1 MTTQMNAST
10 SADISSTPP
19 IQDTRLK
26 PFLLRFWAF
35 SPKGVLRVLSLNI
48 VCASIEGF
56 GLMLLLPLLSLIGVL
71 DGEQGAMYTPVFP
84 SIIHELVQRIPVHQR
99 LPWVLVGF
107 LGIVTLQST
116 LTLVRE
122 RQAQSLQLSFVDD
135 LRTTLFG
142 ALAKAKWSFLAQHH
156 SSEFL
161 SVLTTDLG
169 RIGTGTVFLLQ
180 LATQLALM
188 PVYLYVAFRLSPTMA
203 VLAFITGTFLWAL
216 LRKSQRIARQS
227 GMAMSRANQSLF
239 SELQE
244 FISALKLIK
253 IHGEE
258 SGYQKQFASAIRLIR
273 EEQLGFTATRTQSQL
288 GFRIGSAVAL
298 TGLTY
303 TAVVWIQ
310 IPAAQLLVLIAVF
323 SRLLPQI
330 SSAHMAHQQLLHM
343 APAFASWEHW
353 LELSKA
359 NADEIFAP
367 RQSHALHEA
376 IVFKQVEYRY
386 PSGEKTFSIPD
397 LVIPAQKTTAIIG
410 PTGSGKST
418 LLDLL
423 CGLTL
428 PRRGT
433 ILIDGYPLRA
443 NEGWRSKIA
452 YVPQD
457 TAILDATIED
467 NLTWGG
473 KPAEAAE
480 LWACLD
486 QAAAGHFV
494 KKLPQGL
501 KTWVGERGVRLSG
514 GEKQRIALARAL
526 LRKPELLILDEATSA
541 LDREHQSMIL
551 ETIQK
556 FHGQM
561 TILIVT
567 HRHEEIRHLVDGE
580 IRVDDGSIRS
590 WQSLRYHSPSIPMSS
605 PGLSLP

>member
-1 MTTQMNAST
+1 MTNPTNTSIST
-10 SADISSTPP
+10 EILSAPQVQDIG
-19 IQDTRLK
+19 LK
-26 PFLLRFWAF
+26 PFLFRFGAF
-35 SPKGVLRVLSLNI
+35 NPKGVLRVFSLNI
-48 VCASIEGF
+48 VCASLEGL

-71 DGEQGAMYTPVFP
+71 DGAQGSAYTPLLP
-84 SIIHELVQRIPVHQR
+84 SIIHEMVQQIPVHQR

-107 LGIVTLQST
+107 LAIVTFQST

-122 RQAQSLQLSFVDD
+122 REAQRLQLHFVDD

-188 PVYLYVAFRLSPTMA
+188 PVYLYVAFRLSPNMA
-203 VLAFITGTFLWAL
+203 ALAFITGIILWML
-216 LRKSQRIARQS
+216 LRKSQKIARQS
-227 GMAMSRANQSLF
+227 GIAMSRANQSLF
-239 SELQE
+239 NELQE

-253 IHGEE
+253 IHGQEL
-258 SGYQKQFASAIRLIR
+258 GYQKQFASAIRLIR
-273 EEQLGFTATRTQSQL
+273 DEQLGFTATRTQSQL
-288 GFRIGSAVAL
+288 GFRIGSVVAL

-303 TAVVWIQ
+303 AAVVWIQ
-310 IPAAQLLVLIAVF
+310 VPAAQLLVLIAVF

-330 SSAHMAHQQLLHM
+330 SSTHMAHQQLLHM
-343 APAFASWEHW
+343 APAFASWTYW
-353 LELSKA
+353 LELSKT
-359 NADEIFAP
+359 NADRVFETHQAH
-367 RQSHALHEA
+367 SLHEA
-376 IVFKQVEYRY
+376 IVLDQVEYRY
-386 PSGEKTFSIPD
+386 PKGEKTFFIPS

-428 PRRGT
+428 PCRGT
-433 ILIDGYPLRA
+433 IHIDGHPLRS
-443 NEGWRSKIA
+443 NSGWRSKIA

-457 TAILDATIED
+457 AAILDATVEN
-467 NLTWGG
+467 NLTWGE
-473 KPAEAAE
+473 KSTREAE
-480 LWACLD
+480 LWAALD

-494 KKLPQGL
+494 KQMPHGL

-514 GEKQRIALARAL
+514 GEKQRIALARAI
-526 LRKPELLILDEATSA
+526 LRKPEILILDEATSA
-541 LDREHQSMIL
+541 LDREHQSLIL

-556 FHGQM
+556 LHGQM

-580 IRVDDGSIRS
+580 VHVKDGRIGT
-590 WQSLRYHSPSIPMSS
+590 WQSIDESHALGYR
-605 PGLSLP
+605 